1 MTSGRSASSSA
12 SDRTTGGACGPRSRD
27 TSRTSAPRIATASD
41 RWASRAIPVPMAP
54 RPIRPARIGRS
65 SGRAPAVA
73 AESIA
78 RVETRT
84 SLTCDVML
92 RSGDAR
98 LAVDEYRTDE
108 RDSVTTATEVA
119 LVLVFFIAA
128 VVNGV
133 AGLGFALV
141 ASAFTAVIVGPPP
154 ALVLLRAGAPVPE
167 GEHPFFSLLFFGGFP
182 PGISPTNLGPRRP
195 PSPHRFPDPSP

>member
-12 SDRTTGGACGPRSRD
+12 SDRTMGGACGPRSRD
-27 TSRTSAPRIATASD
+27 TSRTSAPTIATASD
-41 RWASRAIPVPMAP
+41 PWASRAIPVPMAP

-73 AESIA
+73 AVSIA
-78 RVETRT
+78 RIETRT

-92 RSGDAR
+92 RSADAR
-98 LAVDEYRTDE
+98 LAVDEYRTE
-108 RDSVTTATEVA
+108 GDSVTTATEVA
-119 LVLVFFIAA
+119 LVLVFFVAA

-154 ALVLLRAGAPVPE
+154 GPPLPRAGAPRAH
-167 GEHPFFSLLFFGGFP
+167 GQQLFFSLSFFGGFR
-182 PGISPTNLGPRRP
+182 PRVFLRA
-195 PSPHRFPDPSP
+195 S

>member
-12 SDRTTGGACGPRSRD
+12 SDRTMGGACGPRSRD
-27 TSRTSAPRIATASD
+27 TSRTSAPTIATASD
-41 RWASRAIPVPMAP
+41 PWASRAIPVPMAP
-54 RPIRPARIGRS
+54 RPIRPAQIGRS
-65 SGRAPAVA
+65 SGGAPAVA
-73 AESIA
+73 AVSIA
-78 RVETRT
+78 RIETRS
-84 SLTCDVML
+84 SLSCDVML

-141 ASAFTAVIVGPPP
+141 ASAFTAVIVAPRLAALLLGAVTPIANVQQLLLHRRYSDVLPRLIPPLNR
-154 ALVLLRAGAPVPE
+154 AARGVILRAPLPA
-167 GEHPFFSLLFFGGFP
+167 
-182 PGISPTNLGPRRP
+182 RP
-195 PSPHRFPDPSP
+195 

>member
-78 RVETRT
+78 RVETRP
-84 SLTCDVML
+84 SPTCDVML

-141 ASAFTAVIVGPPP
+141 ASAFTAVIVDPRL
-154 ALVLLRAGAPVPE
+154 AVLLLGAVTPIANVQQL
-167 GEHPFFSLLFFGGFP
+167 FCSLFSSGASP
-182 PGISPTNLGPRRP
+182 PGMSRP
-195 PSPHRFPDPSP
+195 N